1 MALPLEGIR
10 VLDLSSMLAGPGT
23 GMYLADHGADVIKI
37 EPLEG
42 EQNRH
47 GAARNRSFYVLN
59 RSKRGIALN
68 IARPEGREVLLRLVD
83 TTDVLIHNMRP
94 GVAERLGIDF
104 ATLSAR
110 NPRLVYADISAY
122 GTQGRYAPKPG
133 YDRIL
138 QGLSGL
144 MAVNRMPNGMPIQ
157 APTWIAD
164 CSMPMLLG
172 FGIMLALWQRE
183 KTGRGQRVE
192 ASLLMASIAMQSTTM
207 VRLKGEQSYGS
218 EAFATYHTYQCAD
231 GQWLNICILNDKEWV
246 RLCGVL
252 DLEHLAHDPL
262 YDTVAKRADRA
273 EELHPVLVAVFS
285 TRTKQEWLEVLLD
298 ADVPSGPIL
307 TRDEAFDEPQV
318 TVNNMIVDVDQPGL
332 GTLQMMAVPLRLS
345 ESPGQVRSAAPR
357 LGQHT
362 HEVLADVGYGP
373 DDIQRLANQGIVV
386 AQEPALAS

>member
-59 RSKRGIALN
+59 RGKRSIALN
-68 IARPEGREVLLRLVD
+68 LAHPQGREVLLRLVD
-83 TTDVLIHNMRP
+83 TADILIHNLRP
-94 GVAERLGIDF
+94 GGAERLRIDYQ
-104 ATLSAR
+104 TLSGR
-110 NPRLVYADISAY
+110 NPRLVYANISAY
-122 GTQGRYAPKPG
+122 GTKGRYAPKPG

-144 MAVNRMPNGMPIQ
+144 MAVNRYPNGMPVQ

-183 KTGRGQRVE
+183 KTGRGQQVE
-192 ASLLMASIAMQSTTM
+192 TSLLMASVAMQSTTM
-207 VRLKGEQSYGS
+207 VRGKGEKSYGA
-218 EAFATYHTYQCAD
+218 EVFATYHTYLCAD
-231 GQWLNICILNDKEWV
+231 NQWLNICILNDKEWV
-246 RLCGVL
+246 RLCDVL
-252 DLEHLAHDPL
+252 DLKHLAYDPL
-262 YDTVAKRADRA
+262 YDTVAKRSERA
-273 EELHPVLVAVFS
+273 AELHPVLEAVFS
-285 TRTKQEWLEVLLD
+285 TRTKDEWLDALLD
-298 ADVPSGPIL
+298 ANVPAGPII
-307 TRDEAFDEPQV
+307 TRDEAFDEPQI
-318 TVNNMIVDVDQPGL
+318 TVNEMIAELDQPGL

-345 ESPGQVRSAAPR
+345 ETPGRIRGPAPG

-362 HEVLADVGYGP
+362 HEVLAEAGYRGEE
-373 DDIQRLANQGIVV
+373 IARLANQGIVV

>member
-59 RSKRGIALN
+59 RGKRSIAVNL
-68 IARPEGREVLLRLVD
+68 AQPEGREILYRLVD
-83 TTDVLIHNMRP
+83 GADVLIHNLRP
-94 GVAERLGIDF
+94 DGAAERLGIDYP
-104 ATLSAR
+104 TLSAR
-110 NPRLVYADISAY
+110 NPRLVYANISAY
-122 GTQGRYAPKPG
+122 GNKGRYAPKPG

-144 MAVNRMPNGMPIQ
+144 MAVNRYPNGMPVQ

-183 KTGRGQRVE
+183 KTGRGQQVE
-192 ASLLMASIAMQSTTM
+192 TSLLMASVAMQSTTM
-207 VRLKGEQSYGS
+207 VRGKGEPSYGA
-218 EAFATYHTYQCAD
+218 EMFATYHTYLCAD
-231 GQWLNICILNDKEWV
+231 GEWLNICILNDKEWV
-246 RLCGVL
+246 RLCDVL
-252 DLEHLAHDPL
+252 ELPHLAHDPL
-262 YDTVAKRADRA
+262 YDTVAKRADRNA
-273 EELHPVLVAVFS
+273 ELHPVIEAVFAS
-285 TRTKQEWLEVLLD
+285 RGRDEWLDALLD
-298 ADVPSGPIL
+298 ASVPAGPII
-307 TRDEAFDEPQV
+307 TRDEAFDEPQI
-318 TVNNMIVDVDQPGL
+318 MINEMVAEVDQPGI

-345 ESPGQVRSAAPR
+345 ETSGRIKGPAPA

-362 HEVLADVGYGP
+362 LEILGEAGYSAKESERLVG
-373 DDIQRLANQGIVV
+373 AGITK
-386 AQEPALAS
+386 APAAALA